1 MEVFNLLEVIE
12 KVRDE
17 LMPPVCNRN
26 LTPESKD
33 YITML
38 VAGPNARKDFHY
50 NETEELFYQLE
61 GDITVVTIQDGRRKE
76 IQVKEGEL
84 FILPASIPH
93 SPVRPEGS
101 LGIVIEKVRKKS
113 EKDGVMWFCESCD
126 HKLYEAYFKLE
137 SIEKDFL
144 PVFKTFYES
153 EELRTCD
160 ACGNMLPTDSRY
172 LA

>member
-1 MEVFNLLEVIE
+1 MEAFNLLEVIE
-12 KVRDE
+12 KVRHG
-17 LMPPVCNRN
+17 LRPPVSNRN
-26 LTPESKD
+26 LTPDSKD

-84 FILPASIPH
+84 FILPAHIPH

-101 LGIVIEKVRKKS
+101 LGIVIEKVRKES
-113 EKDGVMWFCESCD
+113 EKDGLMWFCESCD
-126 HKLYEAYFKLE
+126 HKLYEVYFKLE

-160 ACGNMLPTDSRY
+160 ACGNTLPTDSRY

>member
-1 MEVFNLLEVIE
+1 MLEIIE
-12 KVRDE
+12 KVRHE
-17 LMPPVCNRN
+17 LMPPVSNRN

-61 GDITVVTIQDGRRKE
+61 GDITVVIIQDGRRKE

-84 FILPASIPH
+84 YILPASIPH

>member
-1 MEVFNLLEVIE
+1 MEAFNMLEIIE
-12 KVRDE
+12 KVRHE
-17 LMPPVCNRN
+17 LMPPVSNRN

-38 VAGPNARKDFHY
+38 VAGPNARKDFHF
-50 NETEELFYQLE
+50 NETEELFYQLK

>member
-1 MEVFNLLEVIE
+1 MEAFNLLAVIE
-12 KVRDE
+12 KVRHE

-38 VAGPNARKDFHY
+38 VAGPNARKYFHY

-113 EKDGVMWFCESCD
+113 EKDGLMWFCESCD

-160 ACGNMLPTDSRY
+160 ACGSMLPTDSRY

>member
-1 MEVFNLLEVIE
+1 MEAFNLLEVIE

-113 EKDGVMWFCESCD
+113 EKDGLMWFCESCD

>member
-1 MEVFNLLEVIE
+1 MLEIIE
-12 KVRDE
+12 KVRHE
-17 LMPPVCNRN
+17 LMPPVSNRN

-38 VAGPNARKDFHY
+38 VAGPNARKDCHY
-50 NETEELFYQLE
+50 NETEELFYQLK

>member
-1 MEVFNLLEVIE
+1 MEAFNMLEIIE
-12 KVRDE
+12 KVRHE
-17 LMPPVCNRN
+17 LMPPVSNRN

-84 FILPASIPH
+84 FILPAHIPH

-101 LGIVIEKVRKKS
+101 LGIVVEKVRKKS
-113 EKDGVMWFCESCD
+113 EKDGLMWFCESCD

>member
-1 MEVFNLLEVIE
+1 METFNLLEVIE
-12 KVRDE
+12 RVRHE
-17 LMPPVCNRN
+17 LKPPVSNRN
-26 LTPESKD
+26 LTPASKD

-61 GDITVVTIQDGRRKE
+61 GDITVVIIQDGRRKE

-84 FILPASIPH
+84 YILPASIPH

>member
-1 MEVFNLLEVIE
+1 MEAFNLLEVIE
-12 KVRDE
+12 KVRHE
-17 LMPPVCNRN
+17 LKPPVSNRN

-144 PVFKTFYES
+144 PVFKTFYKS

-160 ACGNMLPTDSRY
+160 ACGNTLPTDSRY

>member
-1 MEVFNLLEVIE
+1 MQHNFLFMEAFNLLEVIE
-12 KVRDE
+12 KVRHE
-17 LMPPVCNRN
+17 LKPPVSNRN

-61 GDITVVTIQDGRRKE
+61 GDITVITIQNGRRKE

-93 SPVRPEGS
+93 SPVRPE
-101 LGIVIEKVRKKS
+101 
-113 EKDGVMWFCESCD
+113 
-126 HKLYEAYFKLE
+126 A
-137 SIEKDFL
+137 
-144 PVFKTFYES
+144 
-153 EELRTCD
+153 
-160 ACGNMLPTDSRY
+160 A
-172 LA
+172 

>member
-1 MEVFNLLEVIE
+1 MEAFNLLDVIE
-12 KVRDE
+12 KVRHE

-113 EKDGVMWFCESCD
+113 EKDGLMWFCESCD

-160 ACGNMLPTDSRY
+160 ACGNMLPTDSRD

>member
-113 EKDGVMWFCESCD
+113 EKDGLMWFCESCD

>member
-1 MEVFNLLEVIE
+1 MEAFNLLAVIE
-12 KVRDE
+12 KVRHE

-113 EKDGVMWFCESCD
+113 EKDGLMWFCESCD

>member
-1 MEVFNLLEVIE
+1 MEAFNLLAVIE
-12 KVRDE
+12 KVRHE

-113 EKDGVMWFCESCD
+113 EKDGLMWFCESCD

-160 ACGNMLPTDSRY
+160 ACGSMLPTDSRY